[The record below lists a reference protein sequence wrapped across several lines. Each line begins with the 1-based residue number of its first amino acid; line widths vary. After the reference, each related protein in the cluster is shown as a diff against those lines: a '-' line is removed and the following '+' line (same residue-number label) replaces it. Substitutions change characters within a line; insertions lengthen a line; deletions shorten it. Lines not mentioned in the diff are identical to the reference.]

1 MDRDSLK
8 LFLDQG
14 LSLEEIGRRVGRH
27 PSTVGYWVEKHGLRA
42 VHKDRHASKGPI
54 PRQRVAAL
62 IQEGATYRF
71 MADAFGVSV
80 ATIRHWLK
88 KYGLETAREER
99 LRHGRAERETGRPVV
114 ELPCKT
120 HGRTSFRLEG
130 RGVYRCIRCRS
141 EAVSR
146 RRTTVRATLI
156 SEAGGSCAACGYD
169 RYAGA
174 LQFHHLDP
182 SAKEFGLSSRGVT
195 RSLAAA
201 RAEASKCVLLCA
213 NCHAEVEG
221 GVRTLSV
228 QFLGRLKSELPEVDY
243 PA

>member
-1 MDRDSLK
+1 MDRDSL
-8 LFLDQG
+8 G
-14 LSLEEIGRRVGRH
+14 SS
-27 PSTVGYWVEKHGLRA
+27 STN
-42 VHKDRHASKGPI
+42 RHANKGTI
-54 PRQRVAAL
+54 SRERLAAL
-62 IQEGATYRF
+62 IAEGATYRF
-71 MADAFGVSV
+71 MAAALGVSV

-99 LRHGRAERETGRPVV
+99 LRHGRAERDSGRAVV

-120 HGRTSFRLEG
+120 HGRTLFRLEG

-141 EAVSR
+141 DAVNK
-146 RRTTVRATLI
+146 RRTTIRATLV
-156 SEAGGSCAACGYD
+156 SEAGGCCAACGYD
-169 RYAGA
+169 RYGGA

-182 SAKEFGLSSRGVT
+182 SEKEFGISSRGVT

-201 RAEASKCVLLCA
+201 RAEAGKCVLLYA

-228 QFLGRLKSELPEVDY
+228 ESLGLLKSGPSEVDY